1 MFTLTSELPNSFEYK
16 GVTYDIDLSFDN
28 ILLMFELFE
37 DEMFLDVE
45 KVDIALKML
54 IDESLEFESF
64 EEQYELFKDL
74 MKKFLE
80 IDLDEQSENEQ
91 KIFDFKQD
99 AELIYASFFSAY
111 NIDLMEQRGKL
122 PWHKFMKLLR
132 QLEDNTQFK
141 KAISYRLM
149 KIPKETKYNKDQVKE
164 LKRLKQA
171 YALKDDQINNKVNQ
185 DSKLDAAFSALA
197 QSGKKKGVM

>member
-1 MFTLTSELPNSFEYK
+1 MFTLTSKHKNTYDYK
-16 GVTYDIDLSFDN
+16 GITYDIDLSFDN
-28 ILLMFELFE
+28 ILLMFDLFE
-37 DEMFLDVE
+37 DDLYLDVE
-45 KVDIALKML
+45 KIDIAIEML
-54 IDESLEFESF
+54 FGEELEFDSF

-111 NIDLMEQRGKL
+111 GIDLMKEQGVL
-122 PWHKFMKLLR
+122 TWDKFMRLLR

-164 LKRLKQA
+164 LKRLKKA
-171 YALKDDQINNKVNQ
+171 YALKDDQVNNKVNQ

-197 QSGKKKGVM
+197 KKE